1 MEFTLE
7 GEREKAI
14 LVGMETTAANPEET
28 AYSLEELARLADTA
42 GADVLLQVTQ
52 RRGRPDAATFL
63 GRGKAEELAESWL
76 SLTVNFLPHRHATWK
91 TLQVYESLTE
101 PS

>member
-42 GADVLLQVTQ
+42 GADVSGPGQGGRTGRILPIL
-52 RRGRPDAATFL
+52 RGWPGYL
-63 GRGKAEELAESWL
+63 
-76 SLTVNFLPHRHATWK
+76 
-91 TLQVYESLTE
+91 
-101 PS
+101 